1 MLSKIVQNTLSKR
14 EPSLLERVV
23 QKSVKPS
30 AAQIAGRRFAIAQLE
45 KKEQEERIIKQLI
58 PSLRDKPTTIISSTD
73 PSIKKPLGGILG
85 SIVER
90 RQEKADLIT
99 GRYIKDERGK
109 EVFIPPRSPVELS
122 EKRLPFQTPAGTK
135 DSKWRGSY
143 TAKEPSPLE
152 SALSRIPEIP
162 ARIILEAVEIGRR
175 NINSWIEEGMDYTE
189 PRETQTKRLESI
201 LRIDTRRLGSDP
213 SVWAKDTIET
223 AINEYER
230 AKEKYPNRPE
240 AINALSGTKIVV
252 ADTLTVLFAV
262 NLAQGITE
270 GTINSLKAATRRLPD
285 NLLIKIHQQQV
296 NPNAILDA
304 LRGTRTTPIGEYNTA
319 LDFIKKLSVAERRAL
334 FGIARSY
341 QEAGLKVPITDKV
354 TPTAL
359 GRFAGVDTPKVS
371 AIPPRIKGLL
381 PGEGVAGQ
389 AGFINPEIVGKD
401 LVNLAKKAQ
410 SAEIFKNTLTK
421 ENLALLAAKGFTSD
435 IFYDSVKATTPTTD
449 PLIQEATKYKS
460 AEEFVRTAETSGIE
474 FPLNKIGGLEPQPE
488 PKPTT
493 FRKITEPV
501 EVVLTDQGDFILEA
515 GNHRYHQAVFNQQ
528 ETIPA
533 KIRIEAGAKPQLEQI
548 WKDAQATPTDITITP
563 TVPEGTP
570 LSKHFER
577 IKPQLDDLATGIGFE
592 RINLEE
598 QAKKAFELV
607 ERSPN
612 KALRVAYGIDA
623 PPKGIMVEVIQTSL
637 IESLKSAGRIGEAT
651 ALARRLSL
659 SFTDTAQK
667 LNVAKLDL
675 GSAGERK
682 IEGIIMN
689 DKLVKIGENI
699 PKGIREL
706 EPRQRAINKIKADA
720 EQAIKDSFETTKVGK
735 AEGLLSDMKLT
746 GELRTALAKGFADDN
761 ITIQDLYNMS
771 SAQRRDVLEKY
782 VGKEKGRELSGSFER
797 ALLSNQKQA
806 LRDWVWRNVYEGK
819 GLYKEIELEQ
829 ARRMFDSGLRARDLR
844 GLTDEQ
850 RISKLSKYVGRRN
863 AELLNERFIKAQK
876 GGTLAN
882 WEQRVIGSKDLYAH
896 EKTNRILTR
905 LQSIDEM
912 GVLTP
917 GQAKSFMEDFLY
929 IKLGVDVTEAQ
940 AKEISR
946 MVKRITTA
954 SNKVGDNWTYTNK
967 ENVKEYFRAR
977 REMEDFMKKINPDS
991 EIDVFTSVGARGS
1004 ILASLRIP
1012 VNSLIFQIIPGIS
1025 RTIAKRIVAPF
1036 LIPGDYKFIDRMH
1049 VMLSGLQHPIVN
1061 TEFWREQTKMGIEI
1075 YKDTGYD
1082 VSRMQTL
1089 EDGFRYFGEKYTN
1102 PVGPTWGESKG
1113 VAEKMGAV
1121 VRGHAR
1127 LVQPA
1132 LKYGAGGTDAIF
1144 ANAHRAGTTQL
1155 LARQTA
1161 QLEEMSGKLPII
1173 NERDLVY
1180 LPGASVGER
1189 MTALQREEMLIKE
1202 ALSFN
1207 PQSIQGQYIREM
1219 GILDAHHA
1227 NFTTNEGYGNLAI
1240 KLRNILPK
1248 GLGQTIAPFA
1258 KIPANALGKGFEAT
1272 GPGVIMG
1279 LKKFVNATKLPPGA
1293 ERNTEMAEGLNQA
1306 LIAGGLLGTAI
1317 ILTSMLDNDDFI
1329 GAYDFR
1335 ARSQNNLTTAKNAGS
1350 NYIRIGGKWVNL
1362 RWAGPLSLPIAAIM
1376 TARKN
1381 RAEGKSAVIGYG
1393 TGVVAGVLDFPVV
1406 KEFVDIVKS
1415 MEKAAQSESF
1425 SSFLNNAGMDMESL
1439 RRWIAIRTIPAIISH
1454 DVQGLF
1460 DETKYD
1466 AFGRPIPE
1474 KSFKNFI
1481 VGANIKEDMSNV
1493 LTDEYDRL
1501 NTRGYMPVLT
1511 DPSGS
1516 HIEFLEFFSEVMDD
1530 RYYVE
1535 LLAEHKRDYSFEVFK
1550 LINSDKYKND
1560 MSNEERKTAIDNIR
1574 KKEILDP
1581 IKKHAEKLQKDL
1593 GMEGITSEEIAW
1605 EKVAYKYGGTVS
1617 DYARAFTVDP
1627 YNAFRA
1633 LLTKEELG
1641 RIEGNLVELQRF
1653 YGLDFDKEGGSQDYK
1668 KALMA
1673 QHGIP
1678 WDKKEDYKLEHIL
1691 PVSAG
1696 GGNDDANLMLVD
1708 TVMWQ
1713 FFTPI
1718 DIAIG
1723 NAVKDKRI
1731 TRKQARDLM
1740 IDFKINRKITA
1751 EEVLEAIR

>member
-30 AAQIAGRRFAIAQLE
+30 AAQIAGRLFAIQQIGE
-45 KKEQEERIIKQLI
+45 KEQEKRIIKQLI

-162 ARIILEAVEIGRR
+162 ARIILEAVEIGRK
-175 NINSWIEEGMDYTE
+175 NINSWMAEGMDYTK
-189 PRETQTKRLESI
+189 PRETRTKRLESI
-201 LRIDTRRLGSDP
+201 LGLDTRRLGSDP
-213 SVWAKDTIET
+213 SVWVKDTIET
-223 AINEYER
+223 AINEYEK

-270 GTINSLKAATRRLPD
+270 GTINSLKAATRKLPD
-285 NLLIKIHQQQV
+285 SLLIKIHQQQV

-304 LRGTRTTPIGEYNTA
+304 LRGTRTTPIAEYNTA
-319 LDFIKKLSVAERRAL
+319 LDFIKKLPVSERRAL

-359 GRFAGVDTPKVS
+359 GRFASVDTPKVS

-435 IFYDSVKATTPTTD
+435 IFYDSVRATPPTTD
-449 PLIQEATKYKS
+449 PLIQ
-460 AEEFVRTAETSGIE
+460 V
-474 FPLNKIGGLEPQPE
+474 
-488 PKPTT
+488 
-493 FRKITEPV
+493 
-501 EVVLTDQGDFILEA
+501 
-515 GNHRYHQAVFNQQ
+515 
-528 ETIPA
+528 
-533 KIRIEAGAKPQLEQI
+533 
-548 WKDAQATPTDITITP
+548 PTDITITP

-598 QAKKAFELV
+598 QAKRAFELV
-607 ERSPN
+607 EKSPN
-612 KALRVAYGIDA
+612 KALRVAYGIDS
-623 PPKGIMVEVIQTSL
+623 PPKGLYPEAVQISL
-637 IESLKSAGRIGEAT
+637 IESLKSAGRIEEAT
-651 ALARRLSL
+651 AIARRLSL
-659 SFTDTAQK
+659 GLTDTAQK
-667 LNVAKLDL
+667 LNLAKLDL

-850 RISKLSKYVGRRN
+850 RISKLSKYVGRRS

-917 GQAKSFMEDFLY
+917 GQAKNFMEDFLY

-977 REMEDFMKKINPDS
+977 REMEDFIKKINPDS

-1025 RTIAKRIVAPF
+1025 RTIAKRIVAPV

-1132 LKYGAGGTDAIF
+1132 LKWGAGGTDAIF

-1161 QLEEMSGKLPII
+1161 QLEEMMGQLPII

-1189 MTALQREEMLIKE
+1189 MTVAQREEMLIKE

-1207 PQSIQGQYIREM
+1207 PQSAPGQYIREM

-1258 KIPANALGKGFEAT
+1258 KIPANSLGKGFEAT

-1406 KEFVDIVKS
+1406 KEFVGLVKS
-1415 MEKAAQSESF
+1415 MEKAAQLESF

-1466 AFGRPIPE
+1466 AFGRPLPE

-1617 DYARAFTVDP
+1617 DYARAFTTDP

-1668 KALMA
+1668 KALMT

-1678 WDKKEDYKLEHIL
+1678 WDKREDYKLEHIL

-1696 GGNDDANLMLVD
+1696 GGNDDNNLMLVD
-1708 TVMWQ
+1708 TAMWQ

-1718 DIAIG
+1718 DIAVG
-1723 NAVKDKRI
+1723 NAVKDKAI